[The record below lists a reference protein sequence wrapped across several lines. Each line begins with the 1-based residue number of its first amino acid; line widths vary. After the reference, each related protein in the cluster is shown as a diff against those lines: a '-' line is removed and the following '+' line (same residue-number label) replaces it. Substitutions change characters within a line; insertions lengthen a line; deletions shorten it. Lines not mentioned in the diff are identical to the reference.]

1 MAVDARKGHG
11 PRRRRPHSRCI
22 MCGENNLFSLRLKFK
37 PAPDGAVSTT
47 FTGNSRLQGYD
58 GIMHGGVIS
67 ALLDSAM
74 TNCLFQKGIEAVTAE
89 LRVRFVLP
97 VPYNAKLALKAW
109 IVEETRI
116 LYKLKSELVMDGTV
130 MAKSDALFVKG
141 VTDNVEQ

>member
-1 MAVDARKGHG
+1 
-11 PRRRRPHSRCI
+11 

-97 VPYNAKLALKAW
+97 V
-109 IVEETRI
+109 RI
-116 LYKLKSELVMDGTV
+116 MPDWR
-130 MAKSDALFVKG
+130 
-141 VTDNVEQ
+141 